1 MRANLK
7 LVTLVSA
14 MALAPITAK
23 AQIQGSFQ
31 WQNAGSSFAWYWRNS
46 SGTNIHVMGGA
57 AYSAKLKFPNT
68 PGYWPAHG
76 TTSFGPAVD
85 IYCVD
90 FLHTAKTS
98 SSGYSAYF
106 SKLSGPLT
114 KTRSS
119 NLATYMKAAW
129 LIAKMDTYGTSTT
142 ADKRTRA
149 EIHAAVWNILSGQP
163 VSVWNGTGSSGSA
176 TSYSAAGMNSW
187 IAMAN
192 SNYTSVNAG
201 EWTVITDTCVEA
213 QRHNGSGFTVSD
225 NCSQEFLTRNVVPEP
240 ATLIL
245 LGTGLLATLAAA
257 GVFRRPEG

>member
-1 MRANLK
+1 MRPILK
-7 LVTLVSA
+7 LGMLAALA
-14 MALAPITAK
+14 MAPVAAE
-23 AQIQGSFQ
+23 AQVLGQFKWAGT
-31 WQNAGSSFAWYWRNS
+31 GSSFGWFWRNS
-46 SGTNIHVMGGA
+46 ANTNINVMGGA
-57 AYSAKLKFPNT
+57 AYRGNLQFADQ

-76 TTSFGPAVD
+76 TTNFGPAVD

-98 SSGYSAYF
+98 STGYSAYF
-106 SKLSGPLT
+106 SNLTGPLT

-119 NLATYMKAAW
+119 NVAQYLKAAW

-163 VSVWNGTGSSGSA
+163 VSVWNGTGPSGDGA
-176 TSYSAAGMNSW
+176 SYSAAGMNSW

-192 SNYTSVNAG
+192 AGYTTVDANQ
-201 EWTVITDTCVEA
+201 WTVITDRCVETA
-213 QRHNGSGFTVSD
+213 GNAGAGFTASD

-240 ATLIL
+240 ATMIL
-245 LGTGLLATLAAA
+245 LGTGLLMTLALA
-257 GVFRRPEG
+257 GMFRRPEA